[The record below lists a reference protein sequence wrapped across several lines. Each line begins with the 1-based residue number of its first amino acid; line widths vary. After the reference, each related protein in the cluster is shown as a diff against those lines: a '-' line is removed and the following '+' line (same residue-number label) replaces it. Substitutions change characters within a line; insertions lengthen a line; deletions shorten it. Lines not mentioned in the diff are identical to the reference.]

1 MIITENYIFDIVESL
16 NRSLYCEFNRRSG
29 FNTSNV
35 GLGQ

>member
-1 MIITENYIFDIVESL
+1 MIMSENYIFNIVESS
-16 NRSLYCEFNRRSG
+16 NRSLHEFNRRSG